1 MKVKEI
7 LNLINSFAPAN
18 TALSYDNTG
27 LLLGDAEQTVTKA
40 VVCLD
45 ATPDAIDFAK
55 ENNAGLIITHHPI
68 IFDGLKSVLVGSA
81 VYECLVAGISVIS
94 AHTNLDVAEGG
105 VNDCLAKALG
115 LKNITAVTDEEGFSF
130 RKGTLSE
137 EMSAE
142 GFARYIKSRL
152 GGVVR
157 YTDAKKP
164 IKTVSVCG
172 GSGGSELELAKSVSD
187 ALVTADVKHNVL
199 IMANEINF
207 SIFDAGH
214 FHTENVVVNPLT
226 ERLSKM
232 TDEVEFLPFS
242 GNEIKTV

>member
-81 VYECLVAGISVIS
+81 VYECLAAGISVIS

-115 LKNITAVTDEEGFSF
+115 LKNITAVTDEGVPASLGDKEKRRLFVIVTDNKYDYTPIQDKQAPLPQGQ
-130 RKGTLSE
+130 LQ
-137 EMSAE
+137 
-142 GFARYIKSRL
+142 YIKTEIYDYL
-152 GGVVR
+152 G
-157 YTDAKKP
+157 T
-164 IKTVSVCG
+164 
-172 GSGGSELELAKSVSD
+172 
-187 ALVTADVKHNVL
+187 
-199 IMANEINF
+199 NENIVQNK
-207 SIFDAGH
+207 
-214 FHTENVVVNPLT
+214 
-226 ERLSKM
+226 ERRC
-232 TDEVEFLPFS
+232 
-242 GNEIKTV
+242 